1 MSVINIIKRMAV
13 VKNANLF
20 ACGDVYLFH
29 ILNKSRKKSS
39 QNNSDI
45 ESFTKHLLDS
55 WRCGKSDYGM
65 LSFSLIKNWWNSNYI

>member
-1 MSVINIIKRMAV
+1 MKRMAV

-29 ILNKSRKKSS
+29 ILNKSRKTSS
-39 QNNSDI
+39 ENNSNI

-55 WRCGKSDYGM
+55 
-65 LSFSLIKNWWNSNYI
+65 

>member
-20 ACGDVYLFH
+20 ACDVYLFH

-39 QNNSDI
+39 QNNSNI

-55 WRCGKSDYGM
+55 
-65 LSFSLIKNWWNSNYI
+65 